1 MQDERGRKEEELLRD
16 MKISG
21 SGNTDSPKI
30 TLPALRPKSNYIY
43 IYILEQN
50 QISRVIFIVNKRSND
65 ELVPKNNE

>member
-43 IYILEQN
+43 ILEQN

-65 ELVPKNNE
+65 ELVPNNE